1 MSSQQNFQETVNAPY
16 LLYYINAIIENE
28 AIVKEQ
34 NEYIEKLKRKLDL
47 MKKLKELKRKLDL
60 MKKLKETNDVYDLL
74 DTISSIEGIVD
85 KNTSTINSL
94 ENQIQELNIKI
105 PMPTHNNN

>member
-1 MSSQQNFQETVNAPY
+1 MASQQNLRETENAPY

-34 NEYIEKLKRKLDL
+34 NEYIEKLKKKLDL
-47 MKKLKELKRKLDL
+47 VKKLKEG
-60 MKKLKETNDVYDLL
+60 NDVYDLL
-74 DTISSIEGIVD
+74 DAIGSIEGIID
-85 KNTSTINSL
+85 KNAATIKSL

>member
-16 LLYYINAIIENE
+16 LLYYVNAIIENE

-34 NEYIEKLKRKLDL
+34 NKYIEKLKKKLDL
-47 MKKLKELKRKLDL
+47 MKELKEGS
-60 MKKLKETNDVYDLL
+60 DVYDLL
-74 DTISSIEGIVD
+74 DAIGSIEGIVD
-85 KNTSTINSL
+85 KNAATIKSL
-94 ENQIQELNIKI
+94 EKQIQELNIKL

>member
-16 LLYYINAIIENE
+16 LLYYVNAIIENE

-34 NEYIEKLKRKLDL
+34 NKYIEKLKKKLDL
-47 MKKLKELKRKLDL
+47 MKELKEG
-60 MKKLKETNDVYDLL
+60 NDVYDLL
-74 DTISSIEGIVD
+74 YTIGSIEGIVD
-85 KNTSTINSL
+85 KNATTIKSL

-105 PMPTHNNN
+105 PMSTHSNN

>member
-1 MSSQQNFQETVNAPY
+1 MASQQKLRETENAPY

-34 NEYIEKLKRKLDL
+34 NEYIEKLKKKLDL
-47 MKKLKELKRKLDL
+47 VKKLKEG
-60 MKKLKETNDVYDLL
+60 NDVYDLL
-74 DTISSIEGIVD
+74 DAIGSIEGIID
-85 KNTSTINSL
+85 KNAATIKSL

-105 PMPTHNNN
+105 PMATHNNN

>member
-16 LLYYINAIIENE
+16 LLYYVNAIIENE

-34 NEYIEKLKRKLDL
+34 NEYIEK
-47 MKKLKELKRKLDL
+47 LKRKLDL

-94 ENQIQELNIKI
+94 EKQIQELNIKI
-105 PMPTHNNN
+105 PIPTHNNN

>member
-1 MSSQQNFQETVNAPY
+1 MSPQQNFQETVNAPY
-16 LLYYINAIIENE
+16 LLYYVNAIIENE

-47 MKKLKELKRKLDL
+47 MKKLKEG
-60 MKKLKETNDVYDLL
+60 NDVYDLL
-74 DTISSIEGIVD
+74 DTIGSIEGIVD

-94 ENQIQELNIKI
+94 EKQIQELNTKL

>member
-1 MSSQQNFQETVNAPY
+1 MTSQQNFQETVNAPY
-16 LLYYINAIIENE
+16 LLYYVNAIIENE

-34 NEYIEKLKRKLDL
+34 NEYIEK
-47 MKKLKELKRKLDL
+47 LKRKLDL

-85 KNTSTINSL
+85 KNTSIIKSL